1 MRLGRVA
8 AALAVVAVAACTPV
22 VNPATGERQYTAMSQ
37 ADEVKL
43 GRQEHPKILAEYG
56 GAYDQTALQRY
67 VTGVGN
73 RLVAVSELPDLK
85 FTFTVI
91 DSDIVNAFALPGGYV
106 YVTRGLLALAE
117 NEAEV
122 AGVLAHEI
130 GHVTAR
136 HTAQRMQQQQ
146 YGQIGTG
153 LATIAGAILLG
164 DTGAQLGQQLAGA
177 GAQLWVAG
185 YSREQEFQADELGVR
200 YLAKAGYDPQAM
212 ATFLDALERND
223 RLQRKLAG
231 RSDSGAGANDW
242 LASHPRTLDRVERAA
257 TEADASIAT
266 GNRLDRDA
274 YLAAIDGLVY
284 GDSPAQGFV
293 DGRTFTHPALGLRF
307 TAPEGFRLINQ
318 PQAVVGQD
326 GSGRVLLFDIGK
338 ASGDPAAYLQQQWIR
353 QQRLKGLQR
362 VDLAQGTGAVGFGQ
376 VAFRDRPTPAA
387 FAVAPVAGGT
397 MARFVLLDPRGL
409 DRSDA
414 AALDSTLKSVRA
426 LTAAEKA
433 AAKPL
438 RVEVVTVGPD
448 DSVDSLAARMQVAS
462 LPRDT
467 FIVLNDLDR
476 HGLKPGDKVKIV
488 RRG

>member
-1 MRLGRVA
+1 MRLRRAV
-8 AALAVVAVAACTPV
+8 AALALLAAACTPV
-22 VNPATGERQYTAMSQ
+22 VNPATGERQFTSMTQ
-37 ADEVKL
+37 ADEIAL
-43 GRQEHPKILAEYG
+43 GRQEHPKVLAEYG
-56 GAYDQTALQRY
+56 GAYDQAALQRY
-67 VTGVGN
+67 VSRIGN
-73 RLVAVSELPDLK
+73 RLAAVSELPDLK

-146 YGQIGTG
+146 YGQLGAG

-164 DTGAQLGQQLAGA
+164 DTGAQIGQQLAGA

-200 YLAKAGYDPQAM
+200 YLGRAGYDPQAM

-223 RLQRKLAG
+223 RLQQKLAG
-231 RSDSGAGANDW
+231 RSGASGGASEW
-242 LASHPRTLDRVERAA
+242 LASHPRTLDRVMRAVA
-257 TEADASIAT
+257 EAEASGAT
-266 GNRLDRDA
+266 GQKLEREG

-284 GDSPAQGFV
+284 GDSPAQGYV
-293 DGRTFTHPALGLRF
+293 EGRTFTHPELGMRF

-318 PQAVVGQD
+318 PQAVIGQD
-326 GSGRVLLFDIGK
+326 GSGRVLLFDVGK
-338 ASGDPAAYLQQQWIR
+338 AQGDPAAYLQQQWVSK
-353 QQRLKGLQR
+353 QRLQGLQR
-362 VDLAQGTGAVGFGQ
+362 IDLPQGTGAVGFGK

-387 FAVAPVAGGT
+387 FAVAPVSGGL
-397 MARFVLLDPRGL
+397 MARFVLLDPSGL

-414 AALDSTLKSVRA
+414 TALDGTLQSVRP

-438 RVEVVTVGPD
+438 RVEVVTVGAG
-448 DSVDSLAARMQVAS
+448 DSIDSLAARMQVDS
-462 LPRDT
+462 LARDT
-467 FIVLNDLDR
+467 FVVLNDLDR
-476 HGLKPGDKVKIV
+476 RGLKPGDKVKIV